1 MMIEYLS
8 MKEWSPYLVGAGI
21 GVLNILAFLLSD
33 KPIGCSTA
41 YSRTSG
47 IIERIFRGP
56 KVLEKAYYRKFEPV
70 VDWEV
75 MLVAGIVIG
84 AFLSA
89 SLSGEFRVES
99 VPALWAD
106 RFGPD
111 PLLRVA
117 AAFVGGVLVGLG
129 ARWAGGC
136 TSGHGISGTLQLAAS
151 SWLAVACF
159 FIGGIA
165 TAMILFGAGR

>member
-1 MMIEYLS
+1 MLEYLK
-8 MKEWSPYLVGAGI
+8 MDLWSPYLVGVGI
-21 GVLNILAFLLSD
+21 GVLNLFAFLLSD

-47 IIERIFRGP
+47 MIERVFRGS
-56 KVLEKAYYRKFEPV
+56 KVDEKAYYRKFEPV

-75 MLVAGIVIG
+75 MLVAGIVLG
-84 AFLSA
+84 SFLSSA
-89 SLSGEFRVES
+89 ISGEFRPEL

-106 RFGPD
+106 QFGPD
-111 PLLRVA
+111 PVTRIA
-117 AAFVGGVLVGLG
+117 AAFVGGVLLGLG

-151 SWLAVACF
+151 SWLAVICF
-159 FIGGIA
+159 FLGGVA
-165 TAMILFGAGR
+165 TAMILFGAGV

>member
-1 MMIEYLS
+1 MIEYLS
-8 MKEWSPYLVGAGI
+8 MKVWSPYLVGAGI
-21 GVLNILAFLLSD
+21 GALNILAFLLSD

-47 IIERIFRGP
+47 MIEKLFRGP
-56 KVLEKAYYRKFEPV
+56 KVRDKAYYRKFEPI

-89 SLSGEFRVES
+89 SLSGEFRPEM
-99 VPALWAD
+99 VPALWRE

-111 PLLRVA
+111 PLLRMA
-117 AAFVGGVLVGLG
+117 AAFAGGVLLGLG

-136 TSGHGISGTLQLAAS
+136 TSGHGISGTTQLAAS

-159 FIGGIA
+159 FLGGVA
-165 TAMILFGAGR
+165 TALLLFEAGV

>member
-47 IIERIFRGP
+47 MIEKLFRGS
-56 KVLEKAYYRKFEPV
+56 KVLDKAYYRKFEPV

-89 SLSGEFRVES
+89 SLSGEFRVET

-106 RFGPD
+106 QFGPD
-111 PLLRVA
+111 PFLRLT
-117 AAFVGGVLVGLG
+117 AAFAGGVLVGLG

-136 TSGHGISGTLQLAAS
+136 TSGHGISGTTQLAAS
-151 SWLAVACF
+151 SWLAVVCF
-159 FIGGIA
+159 FIGGVA
-165 TAMILFGAGR
+165 TAMILFGAGG

>member
-1 MMIEYLS
+1 MIEYLS
-8 MKEWSPYLVGAGI
+8 MKEWSPYLVGVGI
-21 GVLNILAFLLSD
+21 GVLNIFAFLLSD

-47 IIERIFRGP
+47 MIEKVFRGP
-56 KVLEKAYYRKFEPV
+56 KVRDKAYYRKFEPV

-75 MLVAGIVIG
+75 MLVAGIVLG

-89 SLSGEFRVES
+89 SMSGEFRPEM
-99 VPALWAD
+99 VPALWRE

-111 PLLRVA
+111 PVTRLA
-117 AAFVGGVLVGLG
+117 AAFVGGFLVGLG

-136 TSGHGISGTLQLAAS
+136 TSGHGISGTTQLAAS

-165 TAMILFGAGR
+165 TAMLLFGAGA

>member
-1 MMIEYLS
+1 MIECLS

-21 GVLNILAFLLSD
+21 GVLNILAFLLSE

-47 IIERIFRGP
+47 MIKRAVRGP
-56 KVLEKAYYRKFEPV
+56 KVSEKAYYRKFEPA

-89 SLSGEFRVES
+89 SMSGEFRLET
-99 VPALWAD
+99 VPPLWAD

-111 PLLRVA
+111 PFLRIA
-117 AAFVGGVLVGLG
+117 AAFVGGVLLGLG

-136 TSGHGISGTLQLAAS
+136 TSGHGISGTAQLAAS
-151 SWLAVACF
+151 SWLAVICF
-159 FIGGIA
+159 FIGGVA
-165 TAMILFGAGR
+165 TAMLLFRAGV

>member
-1 MMIEYLS
+1 MIECLS

-41 YSRTSG
+41 YTRASG
-47 IIERIFRGP
+47 MIERLLRGS
-56 KVLEKAYYRKFEPV
+56 KVNEKAYYRKFVPV

-75 MLVAGIVIG
+75 MLLAGIVLG

-89 SLSGEFRVES
+89 NLSGEFRPEM
-99 VPALWAD
+99 VPALWRE
-106 RFGPD
+106 RFGSD
-111 PLLRVA
+111 PFLRIAVA
-117 AAFVGGVLVGLG
+117 FAGGVLLGLG

-136 TSGHGISGTLQLAAS
+136 TSGHGISGTTQLAAS
-151 SWLAVACF
+151 SWLAVICF

-165 TAMILFGAGR
+165 TAMILFGAGG

>member
-1 MMIEYLS
+1 MLEYLE
-8 MKEWSPYLVGAGI
+8 MNLWSPYLVGAGI
-21 GVLNILAFLLSD
+21 GILNILAFLLSD
-33 KPIGCSTA
+33 KAIGCSTA

-47 IIERIFRGP
+47 MIERAVFGP
-56 KVLEKAYYRKFEPV
+56 KVSEKAYYRKFEPV

-84 AFLSA
+84 SFLSA
-89 SLSGEFRVES
+89 TLSGEFQLET

-111 PLLRVA
+111 PVLRIA

-151 SWLAVACF
+151 SWLAVICF
-159 FIGGIA
+159 FVGGVA
-165 TAMILFGAGR
+165 TAMILFGAEV

>member
-1 MMIEYLS
+1 MLEYLE
-8 MKEWSPYLVGAGI
+8 MNLWSPYLVGAGI

-33 KPIGCSTA
+33 KAIGCSTA

-47 IIERIFRGP
+47 MIERAVFGP
-56 KVLEKAYYRKFEPV
+56 KVRDKAYYRKFEPV

-75 MLVAGIVIG
+75 MLVAGIVLG
-84 AFLSA
+84 SFLSA
-89 SLSGEFRVES
+89 TLSGSFRPET
-99 VPALWAD
+99 VPALWAA

-111 PLLRVA
+111 PLLRIA
-117 AAFVGGVLVGLG
+117 AAFAGGVLLGLG

-136 TSGHGISGTLQLAAS
+136 TSGHGISGTTQLAAS

-159 FIGGIA
+159 FIGGVA
-165 TAMILFGAGR
+165 AAMILFGAGI

>member
-1 MMIEYLS
+1 MLEYLE
-8 MKEWSPYLVGAGI
+8 MDLWSPYLVGAGI
-21 GVLNILAFLLSD
+21 GILEVLAFLLSE

-41 YSRTSG
+41 FSRTSG
-47 IIERIFRGP
+47 MIEKAVRGP
-56 KVLEKAYYRKFEPV
+56 RVREKAYYRKFEPV

-89 SLSGEFRVES
+89 GLSGSFRPET
-99 VPALWAD
+99 VPAMWAA
-106 RFGPD
+106 RFGPE
-111 PLLRVA
+111 PFLRIA
-117 AAFVGGVLVGLG
+117 AAFVGGALLGLG

-165 TAMILFGAGR
+165 TAMILFGAGV